1 MNWIEAL
8 GFFAAFCTT
17 LSFLPQNIK
26 TIKTKD
32 TSGLSLYMLL
42 LFFIGVGCWFF
53 YGYVISNYPL
63 IIANGLTLFLSD
75 IILIMKLKYK

>member
-42 LFFIGVGCWFF
+42 LFFIGVGCCFF

-63 IIANGLTLFLSD
+63 MITNGLTLFLSD
-75 IILIMKLKYK
+75 IILIMKLKHK

>member
-1 MNWIEAL
+1 MNWIEGL
-8 GFFAAFCTT
+8 GYFAAFCTT
-17 LSFLPQNIK
+17 ISFLPQTIK

-32 TSGLSLYMLL
+32 TSGLSLSMYL

-63 IIANGLTLFLSD
+63 MIANGITLLLTG
-75 IILIMKLKYK
+75 IILMMKLKHK

>member
-42 LFFIGVGCWFF
+42 LFFIGVGCCFF
-53 YGYVISNYPL
+53 YGYVISNYNTNNETQ
-63 IIANGLTLFLSD
+63 A
-75 IILIMKLKYK
+75 

>member
-8 GFFAAFCTT
+8 GYFAAFCTA
-17 LSFLPQNIK
+17 LSFLPQTIK

-32 TSGLSLYMLL
+32 TSGLSLYMYL

-63 IIANGLTLFLSD
+63 MIANGLTLFLSS
-75 IILIMKLKYK
+75 IILIMKLKHK

>member
-42 LFFIGVGCWFF
+42 LFFIGVGCCFF

-63 IIANGLTLFLSD
+63 MITNGLTLFLSE
-75 IILIMKLKYK
+75 IILIMKLKHK

>member
-8 GFFAAFCTT
+8 GYFAAFCTT
-17 LSFLPQNIK
+17 LSFLPRTIK

-32 TSGLSLYMLL
+32 TSGLSLTMYL

-63 IIANGLTLFLSD
+63 MIANDLTLFLSG
-75 IILIMKLKYK
+75 IILIMKLKHK

>member
-63 IIANGLTLFLSD
+63 MIANGLTLFLSD
-75 IILIMKLKYK
+75 IILIMKLKHK

>member
-8 GFFAAFCTT
+8 GYFAAFCTT
-17 LSFLPQNIK
+17 ISFLPQTIK

-32 TSGLSLYMLL
+32 TSGLSLYMYL

-63 IIANGLTLFLSD
+63 MIANGLTLFLSG
-75 IILIMKLKYK
+75 IILIMKLKHK

>member
-42 LFFIGVGCWFF
+42 LFFIGVGCCFF

-63 IIANGLTLFLSD
+63 MIANGLTLFLSD
-75 IILIMKLKYK
+75 IILIMKLKHK